1 MKHTDSV
8 DRIFNTNIKKKKKHW
23 RKIKLHH
30 HLEKKIIKLHQ
41 YKLFVIFL

>member
-23 RKIKLHH
+23 RKIKLTSPPG
-30 HLEKKIIKLHQ
+30 KKKSLNYTNINYL
-41 YKLFVIFL
+41 